1 MATFEKSGVKK
12 QPKVVPNPIKNENE
26 IEVFVFHMEYKFKID
41 KINESLIDVEIYD
54 PSLEQ
59 HNMIKVNDEN
69 GLDKKF
75 VAYATFSKKHPPRIR
90 FNIKTRTDTAN
101 ANEALFYYI
110 YTHRELFADYASKQI
125 KKYIST
131 QFMEL

>member
-1 MATFEKSGVKK
+1 M
-12 QPKVVPNPIKNENE
+12 KNENE
-26 IEVFVFHMEYKFKID
+26 IVVLVFHMEYKFKID

-69 GLDKKF
+69 GLDKKC
-75 VAYATFSKKHPPRIR
+75 VAYATFSKKHPPRVR
-90 FNIKTRTDTAN
+90 FNIKTRTDTAK

>member
-1 MATFEKSGVKK
+1 MTCHFEKSGVKN
-12 QPKVVPNPIKNENE
+12 QSGVKNENE
-26 IEVFVFHMEYKFKID
+26 IEVLVFHMEYKFKID

-54 PSLEQ
+54 SSLEQ
-59 HNMIKVNDEN
+59 NNMIKVNDEN
-69 GLDKKF
+69 GLDKKC
-75 VAYATFSKKHPPRIR
+75 VAYATFSKKHPPRVR
-90 FNIKTRTDTAN
+90 FNIKTRTDTVK

>member
-1 MATFEKSGVKK
+1 MDDDSL
-12 QPKVVPNPIKNENE
+12 PKWRQKTDKNENE
-26 IEVFVFHMEYKFKID
+26 MEVLVFHMEYKFKID

-75 VAYATFSKKHPPRIR
+75 AAYATFSKKHPPRVR
-90 FNIKTRTDTAN
+90 FNIKTRTDTAQ

-110 YTHRELFADYASKQI
+110 YTHSELFADYASNQI

-131 QFMEL
+131 EFMEL